1 MNLNFCCT
9 ALLHFNCD
17 QQDLLA
23 DNIGFGQ
30 GQEDGTQY
38 ETTRQNKTFKHYT
51 NKKLSEP

>member
-30 GQEDGTQY
+30 GRDTI
-38 ETTRQNKTFKHYT
+38 
-51 NKKLSEP
+51 